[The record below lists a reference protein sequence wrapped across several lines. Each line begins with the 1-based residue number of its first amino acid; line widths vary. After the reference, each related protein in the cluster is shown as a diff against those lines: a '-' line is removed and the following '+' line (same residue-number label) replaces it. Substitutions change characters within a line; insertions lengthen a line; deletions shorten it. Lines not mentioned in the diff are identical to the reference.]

1 MEKWINKLDK
11 PLMLPIIRRQK
22 ENTNVDTFF
31 FKHSLNSQAGQFV
44 MMWIPGVDEKP
55 FSIAY
60 DTGNEL
66 GLAVAKVG
74 PFTEQ
79 LFKLKEGD
87 KVGIRGPY
95 GKGFWKEDGAKR
107 VIMVGGGYGVAP
119 LANIAEE
126 LKQDGVEIHFV
137 NGARS
142 KDLLLFQ
149 DRLNSLEAKIYAT
162 TNDGSYGTKGLV
174 TDPLKEILDKE
185 KIDLVYTC
193 GPEQMEKAV
202 FDICEASKVDCQIS
216 VERYMK
222 CGMGVCGACA
232 VDGTGEPMCIKG
244 PVVNSETAREITE
257 FGKYHRSGSGV
268 KKNF

>member
-11 PLMLPIIRRQK
+11 PLMMPITRRQK
-22 ENTNVDTFF
+22 ENENVDTFF
-31 FKHSLNSQAGQFV
+31 FEHSINSQAGQFV

-60 DTGNEL
+60 DTGTEL

-74 PFTEQ
+74 PFTEE
-79 LFKLKEGD
+79 LFRLKVGD

-95 GKGFWKEDGAKR
+95 GKGFWKADGAKK
-107 VIMVGGGYGVAP
+107 VVMVGGGYGVAP
-119 LANIAEE
+119 LLNIAEE
-126 LKQDGVEIHFV
+126 LVQDEVDIHFI

-149 DRLNSLEAKIYAT
+149 DRLNNLEAEIYTT
-162 TNDGSYGTKGLV
+162 TNDGSHGIKGLV
-174 TDPLKEILDKE
+174 TDPIKEILKKE
-185 KIDLVYTC
+185 KIDLVYIC
-193 GPEQMEKAV
+193 GPELMEKAV
-202 FDICEASKVDCQIS
+202 FDICEASGINCQIS
-216 VERYMK
+216 IERYMK

-244 PVVNSETAREITE
+244 PVVDSKTVRGITE

-268 KKNF
+268 KNNF